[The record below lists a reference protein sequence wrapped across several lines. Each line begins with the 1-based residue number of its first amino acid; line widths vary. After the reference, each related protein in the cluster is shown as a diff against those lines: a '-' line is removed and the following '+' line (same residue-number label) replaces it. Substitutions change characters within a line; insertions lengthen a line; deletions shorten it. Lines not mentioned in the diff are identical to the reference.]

1 MEHPDRQQPVV
12 GRHAS
17 MPVSNDTGLL
27 RLCERLPK
35 SVLAVGSVLLAVLVA
50 YVDFVTGNEFSLL
63 LFYLFPIGFAA
74 WYGTRGLG
82 LFVAALSGIGWI
94 VGDLF
99 ELTQGHPLI
108 FLWNACMRISMFLV
122 LAYLLS
128 SLRARLVEV
137 SIQAR
142 TDPLTGLFNRRHL
155 YERVEG
161 ELQRARRHDRPLTL
175 VSIDVDDFK
184 TINDHYGHAA
194 GDAVLCAVSEVL
206 RHSTREI
213 DVAARTG
220 GDEFVVLLIE
230 TNAAAAHEVAA
241 KLQGALRR
249 RMDEIGRAVT
259 FSFGAVTFEQP
270 PATVDEMFR
279 LVDAQL
285 YSAKHLGKDR
295 LIQTVAQSMESSST
309 V

>member
-1 MEHPDRQQPVV
+1 MEQHEHQQSIVE
-12 GRHAS
+12 RRTS
-17 MPVSNDTGLL
+17 MPVSNGRGLL
-27 RLCERLPK
+27 RLGERLPK
-35 SVLAVGSVLLAVLVA
+35 GVLAVGSVLLTLLVA
-50 YVDFVTGNEFSLL
+50 YLDFVTGNEISLL
-63 LFYLFPIGFAA
+63 LFYLFPIGVAA

-82 LFVAALSGIGWI
+82 LFVAVLSAMGWI
-94 VGDLF
+94 IGDLF
-99 ELTQGHPLI
+99 ELIQGHPVLFI
-108 FLWNACMRISMFLV
+108 WNASMRIIVFLV

-128 SLRARLVEV
+128 SLRTRLVEV

-155 YERVEG
+155 YERIEG

-184 TINDHYGHAA
+184 MINDLYGHAA
-194 GDAVLCAVSEVL
+194 GDGVLCAVSEVL
-206 RHSTREI
+206 RHTTREI

-230 TNAAAAHEVAA
+230 TDAAAAREVAM
-241 KLQGALRR
+241 KLQNGLRR
-249 RMDEIGRAVT
+249 RMDEIGRTVT

-270 PATVDEMFR
+270 PANVDEMFR

-295 LIQTVAQSMESSST
+295 LVQTVAESMESSST

>member
-1 MEHPDRQQPVV
+1 MKWHT
-12 GRHAS
+12 S
-17 MPVSNDTGLL
+17 MPVSIS
-27 RLCERLPK
+27 RPPFRFFEQLPK
-35 SVLAVGSVLLAVLVA
+35 SALAVASVLLALFVSYLD
-50 YVDFVTGNEFSLL
+50 YVTSNDYSLL
-63 LFYLFPIGFAA
+63 LFYLFPISIAA

-82 LFVAALSGIGWI
+82 LFVAVQSGIGWI
-94 VGDLF
+94 AGELLDLV
-99 ELTQGHPLI
+99 QVHPLI
-108 FLWNACMRISMFLV
+108 FIWNASMRISVFLV
-122 LAYLLS
+122 LAFLLS

-155 YERVEG
+155 YERMEG
-161 ELQRARRHDRPLTL
+161 ELLRAHRHDRPMTL

-194 GDAVLCAVSEVL
+194 GDVVLCAVSDVL
-206 RHSTREI
+206 RHITREI

-230 TNAAAAHEVAA
+230 TNAVAACEVAM
-241 KLQGALRR
+241 KLQSALRM
-249 RMDEIGRAVT
+249 RMDDIGRAVT

-270 PATVDEMFR
+270 PDTVDEMFR

-295 LIQTVAQSMESSST
+295 LVQTVVQ
-309 V
+309 

>member
-1 MEHPDRQQPVV
+1 MEHPDRQQLDVKW
-12 GRHAS
+12 RAS
-17 MPVSNDTGLL
+17 IPFVNSRGLM
-27 RLCERLPK
+27 RFCEQLPN
-35 SVLAVGSVLLAVLVA
+35 SVLAVTSVLLALLVSYLD
-50 YVDFVTGNEFSLL
+50 YVTSNDYSLL
-63 LFYLFPIGFAA
+63 LFYLFPIGIAA
-74 WYGTRGLG
+74 WFGTRALG
-82 LFVAALSGIGWI
+82 LFVAALSAIGWI
-94 VGDLF
+94 VGELF
-99 ELTQGHPLI
+99 EFIQGHPLL
-108 FLWNACMRISMFLV
+108 FVWNASMRIILFLV

-142 TDPLTGLFNRRHL
+142 TDSLTGLFNRRHL
-155 YERVEG
+155 YERIEG
-161 ELQRARRHDRPLTL
+161 ELQRARRHDRPMTL

-184 TINDHYGHAA
+184 KINDHYGHAA
-194 GDAVLCAVSEVL
+194 GDAVLCAVSDVL
-206 RHSTREI
+206 RHITREV

-230 TNAAAAHEVAA
+230 TNAAAALEVAT
-241 KLQGALRR
+241 KLQSALRKR
-249 RMDEIGRAVT
+249 VGDIGHVVT
-259 FSFGAVTFEQP
+259 FSFGAVTFEKA

-295 LIQTVAQSMESSST
+295 LVQTVAQSMKSSST

>member
-1 MEHPDRQQPVV
+1 MEHPDHHQPVA
-12 GRHAS
+12 GRHS
-17 MPVSNDTGLL
+17 SIPVSNDTGLL

-35 SVLAVGSVLLAVLVA
+35 GVLAVGSILLVALVA

-63 LFYLFPIGFAA
+63 LFYLLPIGFAA

-82 LFVAALSGIGWI
+82 LFVATLSAIGWV

-99 ELTQGHPLI
+99 ESTQDHPLLFI
-108 FLWNACMRISMFLV
+108 WNASMRISVFLV
-122 LAYLLS
+122 LAHLLS

-155 YERVEG
+155 YERIEG

-175 VSIDVDDFK
+175 ISIDVDDFK
-184 TINDHYGHAA
+184 TINDGYGHAA
-194 GDAVLCAVSEVL
+194 GDAVLCAISDVL

-220 GDEFVVLLIE
+220 GDEFVVLMIE
-230 TNAAAAHEVAA
+230 TDAAAAHEVAA

-249 RMDEIGRAVT
+249 CMDESARSIT
-259 FSFGAVTFEQP
+259 FSFGVVTFEQP

-295 LIQTVAQSMESSST
+295 VMQTVVQSMESSASA
-309 V
+309 

>member
-1 MEHPDRQQPVV
+1 MEQNDRQQPVV
-12 GRHAS
+12 DRHAS
-17 MPVSNDTGLL
+17 MPVTDGMGLL
-27 RLCERLPK
+27 SLCERLPK
-35 SVLAVGSVLLAVLVA
+35 SVLAVGSVLLVMLVT
-50 YVDFVTGNEFSLL
+50 YLDFVTGNEFSLL
-63 LFYLFPIGFAA
+63 IFYLFPIGFAA

-82 LFVAALSGIGWI
+82 LFVAVLSAIGWVI
-94 VGDLF
+94 GDLF
-99 ELTQGHPLI
+99 ESTLDHPLLFI
-108 FLWNACMRISMFLV
+108 WNASMRISVFLV
-122 LAYLLS
+122 LAHLLS
-128 SLRARLVEV
+128 SLRARLVEG

-155 YERVEG
+155 YERIEG

-175 VSIDVDDFK
+175 ISIDVDDFK

-194 GDAVLCAVSEVL
+194 GDAVLCAISDVL

-220 GDEFVVLLIE
+220 GDEFVILMIE
-230 TNAAAAHEVAA
+230 TDATAAHEVAV

-249 RMDEIGRAVT
+249 RIDESGRSIT
-259 FSFGAVTFEQP
+259 FSFGVVTFEQP

-285 YSAKHLGKDR
+285 YSAKRFGKDR
-295 LIQTVAQSMESSST
+295 VAQTVAQSMESSSSD
-309 V
+309 

>member
-1 MEHPDRQQPVV
+1 MEQPDRQQPVA
-12 GRHAS
+12 GRPYS
-17 MPVSNDTGLL
+17 MPVSNGTGLQ

-35 SVLAVGSVLLAVLVA
+35 SALAIGSVLLVALVA
-50 YVDFVTGNEFSLL
+50 YVDFATGNEFSLL
-63 LFYLFPIGFAA
+63 LFYLLPIGFAA

-82 LFVAALSGIGWI
+82 LFVATLSAIGWV
-94 VGDLF
+94 VGDLY
-99 ELTQGHPLI
+99 EATLGHPLLFI
-108 FLWNACMRISMFLV
+108 WNASMRISVFLV
-122 LAYLLS
+122 LAHLLS

-155 YERVEG
+155 CERIEG

-175 VSIDVDDFK
+175 ISLDVDDFK
-184 TINDHYGHAA
+184 TINDQYGHAA
-194 GDAVLCAVSEVL
+194 GDAVLCAISDVL
-206 RHSTREI
+206 HHSTREI

-230 TNAAAAHEVAA
+230 TDAAAAHEVAA

-249 RMDEIGRAVT
+249 RMDESGRSIT
-259 FSFGAVTFEQP
+259 FSFGVITFEQP

-279 LVDAQL
+279 QADAQL
-285 YSAKHLGKDR
+285 YNAKHLGKDR
-295 LIQTVAQSMESSST
+295 LVQIVQRST
-309 V
+309 TI

>member
-1 MEHPDRQQPVV
+1 VV
-12 GRHAS
+12 GRHSS
-17 MPVSNDTGLL
+17 MPFFNGRGLL

-35 SVLAVGSVLLAVLVA
+35 SVLAVGSVLLSVLVG
-50 YVDFVTGNEFSLL
+50 YLDYVTGNDLSLL
-63 LFYLFPIGFAA
+63 LFYLLPIGIAA

-82 LFVAALSGIGWI
+82 LFVAALSGVGWI
-94 VGDLF
+94 LGDLF
-99 ELTQGHPLI
+99 ELLQDHPLLFI
-108 FLWNACMRISMFLV
+108 WNASMRISVFVV

-155 YERVEG
+155 YERIEG
-161 ELQRARRHDRPLTL
+161 ELQRARRYDLPLTL

-194 GDAVLCAVSEVL
+194 GDVVLCAVSEVL
-206 RHSTREI
+206 RHITREI

-241 KLQGALRR
+241 KLQSALHR
-249 RMDEIGRAVT
+249 RMDEIGRTVT
-259 FSFGAVTFEQP
+259 FSFGAATFEQP
-270 PATVDEMFR
+270 PATVDEMLR

-295 LIQTVAQSMESSST
+295 LVQTVVQSMESSHS